1 MNEFFRI
8 LVRIWIVVKK
18 KPSCSCLNAPLQKVC
33 AVRKAV
39 SQKPFLSKIS
49 PFCPKALVNRALTLI
64 LVRKIVHF
72 CKRLPLWA
80 NLNEDIQIR
89 LIKGG
94 LTEAMILFNT
104 RDYDSK
110 RDEVKFMDGKLR
122 SKEAFYASGFNSE
135 MIDGNLIWND
145 ITRVPP
151 LQSRKTDF
159 EYSILIV
166 IRPNSEK
173 LQNFHF
179 QV

>member
-1 MNEFFRI
+1 MTYVFFQNIGQNLNCGQKEAFLFMSQCAATKGLYRTGCRFRPKFP
-8 LVRIWIVVKK
+8 L
-18 KPSCSCLNAPLQKVC
+18 PSRHLSSTEPLFQF
-33 AVRKAV
+33 
-39 SQKPFLSKIS
+39 S
-49 PFCPKALVNRALTLI
+49 
-64 LVRKIVHF
+64 VRKIVHF

-135 MIDGNLIWND
+135 MIDGNLI
-145 ITRVPP
+145 
-151 LQSRKTDF
+151 
-159 EYSILIV
+159 
-166 IRPNSEK
+166 
-173 LQNFHF
+173 
-179 QV
+179 

>member
-1 MNEFFRI
+1 M
-8 LVRIWIVVKK
+8 
-18 KPSCSCLNAPLQKVC
+18 
-33 AVRKAV
+33 
-39 SQKPFLSKIS
+39 
-49 PFCPKALVNRALTLI
+49 
-64 LVRKIVHF
+64 HF

-135 MIDGNLIWND
+135 MIDGNLIGNY
-145 ITRVPP
+145 ITRVP
-151 LQSRKTDF
+151 
-159 EYSILIV
+159 V
-166 IRPNSEK
+166 EK
-173 LQNFHF
+173 NRF
-179 QV
+179 